1 MNTPLFTVYRANTGV
16 GIWRTTIGVHIL
28 AYRAKQTNN
37 ADLNKGRTTSHF
49 LRAHILKVYSK
60 QGPLCLS
67 VFIVC

>member
-49 LRAHILKVYSK
+49 LRAHIL
-60 QGPLCLS
+60 
-67 VFIVC
+67 